1 MDELTGLKYMLMD
14 ELKELA
20 KGGKLNAGDVDVI
33 YKLVCATNGL
43 DQMEMGESH
52 NSYRRDSRGRYSRR
66 DGGYSREDGYS
77 GNRYSMDYSR
87 AGGDMANRLRSLM
100 GEAETEEERRAIKK
114 AIEMMER

>member
-1 MDELTGLKYMLMD
+1 MDEMMGLKYMLMD

-33 YKLVCATNGL
+33 YKLVMATNGL

-52 NSYRRDSRGRYSRR
+52 DSYRRDSRGRYARN
-66 DGGYSREDGYS
+66 GYSREDGYS

-100 GEAETEEERRAIKK
+100 AEAETVAERRAIQK
-114 AIEMMER
+114 ALDMM